1 MIKKITAKYFYKKL
15 YSNVYSVRG
24 INLRLIVKNKNK
36 RKELYNLKND
46 NSESNNFA

>member
-1 MIKKITAKYFYKKL
+1 MINKITAKYFYKKL
-15 YSNVYSVRG
+15 YSKVYSVRG